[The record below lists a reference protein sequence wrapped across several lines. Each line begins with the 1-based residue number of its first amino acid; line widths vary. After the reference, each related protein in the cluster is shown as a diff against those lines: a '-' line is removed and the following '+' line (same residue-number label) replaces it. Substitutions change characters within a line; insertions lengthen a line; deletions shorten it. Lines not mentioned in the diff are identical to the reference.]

1 MGSDLLR
8 LDLFVHVSHE
18 PCPQGAGGVS
28 TFPETRVNIIF
39 SIWLYP
45 FVGPIVPFLHIFIMC
60 LHVLAMFWV
69 IFAQYSWS
77 ATTDAFLFRGILVP
91 TVARLILLAI
101 MTRLSCLG
109 WPSACA
115 LPY

>member
-8 LDLFVHVSHE
+8 LDLIVYVSHKS
-18 PCPQGAGGVS
+18 CHQAAGSVI
-28 TFPETRVNIIF
+28 TLPEARVNIVL

-45 FVGPIVPFLHIFIMC
+45 FFGPIVPLLHIFVMC
-60 LHVLAMFWV
+60 LHVLAMYWV

-91 TVARLILLAI
+91 AAARLVLLI
-101 MTRLSCLG
+101 IVTRLS
-109 WPSACA
+109 
-115 LPY
+115 